1 MLVQKYSLRLY
12 RPKCDVDTEAVN
24 AFGLVS
30 VDLSPVIPYLNAVIQ
45 GGVYSSVVPSLTFYR
60 EGHMMTVQARQIG
73 ATRCADEAEAR
84 RLLDWLV
91 QLINDTWERRDQIQ
105 PRYEEVPPL
114 KPLEIYKRLP
124 ATNCRQCGEPTCLS
138 FAAKVAAGQR
148 AVADCTP
155 LWEDA
160 RYREKAEAL
169 TEELLKRGYEV
180 PAA

>member
-1 MLVQKYSLRLY
+1 MLVRKYSLRLY
-12 RPKCDVDTEAVN
+12 RPKCNVDTEKLN

-30 VDLSPVIPYLNAVIQ
+30 VDLSPVIPYLNAVIR
-45 GGVYSSVVPSLTFYR
+45 GGVYSSLVPSLTFYH

-73 ATRCADEAEAR
+73 AAACADEAEAR

-91 QLINDTWERRDQIQ
+91 ELINDTWHRRDQIQ

-114 KPLEIYKRLP
+114 KPLEVYKLLP

-138 FAAKVAAGQR
+138 FATKLVAGQR
-148 AVADCTP
+148 TAADCTP
-155 LWEDA
+155 LWAED
-160 RYREKAEAL
+160 RYREKAQAL
-169 TEELLKRGYEV
+169 TEELMRRGYEV

>member
-1 MLVQKYSLRLY
+1 MLLKKYSLRLY
-12 RPKCDVDTEAVN
+12 RPKCDVDTELVN

-30 VDLSPVIPYLNAVIQ
+30 VDLSPVIPYLSAVIH
-45 GGVYSSVVPSLTFYR
+45 GAVYSSVVPSLTFYR

-84 RLLDWLV
+84 ELLDWLV
-91 QLINDTWERRDQIQ
+91 RLINDTWARRDSIQ
-105 PRYEEVPPL
+105 PRYDEVPPL
-114 KPLEIYKRLP
+114 TPLQVYKLLP
-124 ATNCRQCGEPTCLS
+124 GTNCRQCGEATCLS
-138 FAAKVAAGQR
+138 FAAKMVAGQR
-148 AVADCTP
+148 AAAECSP

-160 RYREKAEAL
+160 QYRNKAEAL

>member
-1 MLVQKYSLRLY
+1 MLVEKYSLRLY

-45 GGVYSSVVPSLTFYR
+45 GGVYSSAVPSLTFYH

-84 RLLDWLV
+84 RLLDWLLG
-91 QLINDTWERRDQIQ
+91 LINDTWDRRDQIQ
-105 PRYEEVPPL
+105 PRYEQVPPL
-114 KPLEIYKRLP
+114 KPLEVYKLLP
-124 ATNCRQCGEPTCLS
+124 ATNCGRCGESTCLS
-138 FAAKVAAGQR
+138 FAAKMVAGQR
-148 AVADCTP
+148 AAADCAP
-155 LWEDA
+155 LWEDVQ
-160 RYREKAEAL
+160 YRDKAQAL
-169 TEELLKRGYEV
+169 TEELLKRGYEI